1 MADSRIKISLVGLAG
16 VLAIGFALQG
26 VPIRNIEKGDRATAA
41 RPVKLTQTVPAKL
54 PGWQGRDEPLGAT
67 EFLQGSAAQTL
78 NFDDYVFRVFA
89 AGNRRVGVYVA
100 YWSPGR
106 MPINKV
112 ASHTP
117 DRCWTE
123 NGWQCVQARFQV
135 NLRPVTGLALRAGQ
149 EREFL
154 SPEGRREYVIYWH
167 LVGDKLYDYGERL
180 NARPSAVKWWRDTL
194 RYAFSGGEAQYFIRL
209 TSDRPFEELA
219 GDPGWEELLG
229 ALAKL
234 GLAAAKPPE
243 G

>member
-1 MADSRIKISLVGLAG
+1 LAG
-16 VLAIGFALQG
+16 VLVVGLALQG
-26 VPIRNIEKGDRATAA
+26 VPIRNIETGDRATVAK
-41 RPVKLTQTVPAKL
+41 PVKLALALPAKL
-54 PGWQGRDEPLGAT
+54 PGWQGRDEPLGPS
-67 EFLQGSAAQTL
+67 EFLQGSVAQSL
-78 NFDDYVFRVFA
+78 NFDDYVFRVFEV
-89 AGNRRVGVYVA
+89 GNRRIGVYVA

-123 NGWQCVQARFQV
+123 NGWQCVQARFQTR
-135 NLRPVTGLALRAGQ
+135 LASASGLALRAGQ

-154 SPEGRREYVIYWH
+154 SPQGSREHVIYWH
-167 LVGDKLYDYGERL
+167 LVGNKLYDYGERL
-180 NARPSAVKWWRDTL
+180 NARPSVVKWWRDTV

-219 GDPGWEELLG
+219 GDPGWEELIG
-229 ALAKL
+229 AIAKL
-234 GLAAAKPPE
+234 GLAAAKPQD